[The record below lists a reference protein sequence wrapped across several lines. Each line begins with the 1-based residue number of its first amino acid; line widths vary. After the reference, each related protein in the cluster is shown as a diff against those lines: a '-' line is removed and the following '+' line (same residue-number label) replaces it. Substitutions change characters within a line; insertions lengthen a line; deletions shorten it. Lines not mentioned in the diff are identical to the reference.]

1 MSNIDVESILA
12 NIRRGI
18 KNQNDDE
25 ENLLN
30 FVAAELA
37 KTDIQTDD
45 EILEVITKDIEPR
58 YSTKNEFK
66 LLLKSKVNLIKKQTN
81 QSYGSTYI
89 HQNDVVQTSS
99 GIHTDDLKEFNES
112 FKQSIGR
119 LERNKDLFDLHD
131 PVLHFSDS
139 HQGFL
144 KRIFNLQ
151 TTQNY
156 LSALKYYILNDLITR
171 QSIFNDTSEQALK
184 NILNLLNSTIRKNEI
199 TLSELKNYQND
210 SEKWI
215 KNNESKLNQA
225 EIKLEKLTAKS
236 NELETKSNELETKS
250 NELETKSNE
259 LETKSN
265 DLKTKSNELETN
277 KAESLENQRK
287 LEIRINE
294 NYNELKELI
303 INGNL
308 KTAEFLLGKLNRM
321 EKQLKLP
328 KKSDSEKETNE
339 IKFGN
344 LENEIASYYN
354 KFLLRDP
361 SEDEIIC
368 HLNELSSG
376 KLHFNDILKNI
387 QFSLENKSIQKH
399 KDVIDK
405 FFKTDSLLLQKELK
419 KQKHKQE
426 RNALH
431 FVDLKKIVHAHSP
444 LSERL
449 VEYLYVLKNLTTKGK
464 LLDIGCNESEFANEL
479 SKIKTLQVY
488 GIDIRPILGKTL
500 YNFFKE
506 DAQHTHF
513 DNDFFD
519 QITIISSI
527 EHFGLEVYGNKNID
541 TDADVRAMKEIRRI
555 LKKNGRLFLTTPF
568 GKDSTSWYRKYN
580 KNSLT
585 KLFSGFKIIKEKY
598 FYQTENGW
606 KETDVN
612 HASAIGNA
620 KYAIG
625 ESTLPGAI
633 VVVIAQPE
641 KN

>member
-58 YSTKNEFK
+58 NSTKNEFK

-81 QSYGSTYI
+81 QSYDSTHI
-89 HQNDVVQTSS
+89 HQNDVVQTSG
-99 GIHTDDLKEFNES
+99 GIHTNDLKEFNES

-215 KNNESKLNQA
+215 LNNESKLNQA

-236 NELETKSNELETKS
+236 NELETKSNELES
-250 NELETKSNE
+250 NFVDFNNKITQPFDK
-259 LETKSN
+259 
-265 DLKTKSNELETN
+265 N

-287 LEIRINE
+287 LEIRISE

-308 KTAEFLLGKLNRM
+308 KTAEFLLGKLHHM

-376 KLHFNDILKNI
+376 KLYLNDILKNI

-405 FFKTDSLLLQKELK
+405 FFKTDSLLLQQELK

-488 GIDIRPILGKTL
+488 GIDIRPILGKTS

-506 DAQHTHF
+506 DAQHTRF

-527 EHFGLEVYGNKNID
+527 EHFGLEVYGNKNMD
-541 TDADVRAMKEIRRI
+541 TGADVKAMKEIRRI

-580 KNSLT
+580 KNSLI
-585 KLFSGFKIIKEKY
+585 KLFSGFKIIEEKY

-606 KETDVN
+606 KKTDVN
-612 HASAIGNA
+612 HASTIGNA

-633 VVVIAQPE
+633 VVVIARPE

>member
-81 QSYGSTYI
+81 QSYGSTHI

-236 NELETKSNELETKS
+236 NELETKSNELES
-250 NELETKSNE
+250 NFVDFNNKITQSFDK
-259 LETKSN
+259 
-265 DLKTKSNELETN
+265 N

-287 LEIRINE
+287 LEIRISE

-308 KTAEFLLGKLNRM
+308 KTAEFLLGKLHHM

-328 KKSDSEKETNE
+328 KKSGSEKETNE

-449 VEYLYVLKNLTTKGK
+449 VEYLYVLKNLTIKGK

-488 GIDIRPILGKTL
+488 GIDIRPILGKTS

-541 TDADVRAMKEIRRI
+541 TDADVKAMKEIRRI

-585 KLFSGFKIIKEKY
+585 KLFFGFKIIKEKY